1 MDGLWISYIN
11 KDIHAAIIPWSKYH
25 LIKNHIVTNETK
37 KRAHY
42 GNALEYQNLQ
52 DRNPVEATE
61 IQPYINKYGLQLLVH
76 VGRRESH
83 TQLQPNDFWIGTLSV
98 IPI

>member
-1 MDGLWISYIN
+1 M
-11 KDIHAAIIPWSKYH
+11 KQ
-25 LIKNHIVTNETK
+25 

-61 IQPYINKYGLQLLVH
+61 IQPYINKYGLQLLVNVEEGNRTH
-76 VGRRESH
+76 SCNPMIFG
-83 TQLQPNDFWIGTLSV
+83 
-98 IPI
+98 

>member
-1 MDGLWISYIN
+1 M
-11 KDIHAAIIPWSKYH
+11 KQ
-25 LIKNHIVTNETK
+25 

-76 VGRRESH
+76 AEEENRTHSCNPMIFG
-83 TQLQPNDFWIGTLSV
+83 
-98 IPI
+98 

>member
-1 MDGLWISYIN
+1 M
-11 KDIHAAIIPWSKYH
+11 KQ
-25 LIKNHIVTNETK
+25 

-61 IQPYINKYGLQLLVH
+61 IQPYINKCGLQLLVH
-76 VGRRESH
+76 VEEENRTHSCNPTIFG
-83 TQLQPNDFWIGTLSV
+83 
-98 IPI
+98 

>member
-1 MDGLWISYIN
+1 M
-11 KDIHAAIIPWSKYH
+11 KQ
-25 LIKNHIVTNETK
+25 

-76 VGRRESH
+76 VEEENRAHSCNPTIFGYAHYR
-83 TQLQPNDFWIGTLSV
+83 
-98 IPI
+98 

>member
-1 MDGLWISYIN
+1 MIQ
-11 KDIHAAIIPWSKYH
+11 
-25 LIKNHIVTNETK
+25 

-76 VGRRESH
+76 VEEENRTHSCNPMIFG
-83 TQLQPNDFWIGTLSV
+83 
-98 IPI
+98 

>member
-1 MDGLWISYIN
+1 M
-11 KDIHAAIIPWSKYH
+11 KQ
-25 LIKNHIVTNETK
+25 

-76 VGRRESH
+76 VEEENRTHSCN
-83 TQLQPNDFWIGTLSV
+83 PMIF
-98 IPI
+98 

>member
-1 MDGLWISYIN
+1 M
-11 KDIHAAIIPWSKYH
+11 KQ
-25 LIKNHIVTNETK
+25 

-76 VGRRESH
+76 VGRRESY
-83 TQLQPNDFWIGTLSV
+83 TQLQPIFVYVRLYFCRFYR
-98 IPI
+98 IPVLQILIFKGISIVSPFFVSFVTI

>member
-1 MDGLWISYIN
+1 M
-11 KDIHAAIIPWSKYH
+11 KQ
-25 LIKNHIVTNETK
+25 

-76 VGRRESH
+76 VRRGESH
-83 TQLQPNDFWIGTLSV
+83 TQKQPNNFCIVTQSI
-98 IPI
+98 IPIKKVKVF

>member
-1 MDGLWISYIN
+1 M
-11 KDIHAAIIPWSKYH
+11 KQ
-25 LIKNHIVTNETK
+25 

-61 IQPYINKYGLQLLVH
+61 IQPYINKHGLQLLVH
-76 VGRRESH
+76 VEEENRTHSCNPMIFG
-83 TQLQPNDFWIGTLSV
+83 
-98 IPI
+98 

>member
-1 MDGLWISYIN
+1 M
-11 KDIHAAIIPWSKYH
+11 KQ
-25 LIKNHIVTNETK
+25 

-52 DRNPVEATE
+52 ECNPVEATE

-76 VGRRESH
+76 VEEENRTHSCNPMIFG
-83 TQLQPNDFWIGTLSV
+83 
-98 IPI
+98 

>member
-1 MDGLWISYIN
+1 MIQ
-11 KDIHAAIIPWSKYH
+11 
-25 LIKNHIVTNETK
+25 

-83 TQLQPNDFWIGTLSV
+83 KQLQPNDF
-98 IPI
+98 

>member
-1 MDGLWISYIN
+1 M
-11 KDIHAAIIPWSKYH
+11 KQ
-25 LIKNHIVTNETK
+25 

-42 GNALEYQNLQ
+42 GNALEYQKLQ

-76 VGRRESH
+76 VGRGESH

-98 IPI
+98 IPIYKGEGVWNSIPFIFLCRRKRLMLFP

>member
-1 MDGLWISYIN
+1 MKQN
-11 KDIHAAIIPWSKYH
+11 
-25 LIKNHIVTNETK
+25 
-37 KRAHY
+37 RAHY

-76 VGRRESH
+76 VRRGESH
-83 TQLQPNDFWIGTLSV
+83 TQLQPNDFLIGTLSV

>member
-1 MDGLWISYIN
+1 MIQ
-11 KDIHAAIIPWSKYH
+11 
-25 LIKNHIVTNETK
+25 

-76 VGRRESH
+76 VEEEENRTHSCNPMIFG
-83 TQLQPNDFWIGTLSV
+83 
-98 IPI
+98 

>member
-1 MDGLWISYIN
+1 M
-11 KDIHAAIIPWSKYH
+11 KQ
-25 LIKNHIVTNETK
+25 

-76 VGRRESH
+76 VRRGESH

-98 IPI
+98 IPINKVRVCGIVYRLFFCVEGSG

>member
-1 MDGLWISYIN
+1 M
-11 KDIHAAIIPWSKYH
+11 KQ
-25 LIKNHIVTNETK
+25 

-76 VGRRESH
+76 VEEENR